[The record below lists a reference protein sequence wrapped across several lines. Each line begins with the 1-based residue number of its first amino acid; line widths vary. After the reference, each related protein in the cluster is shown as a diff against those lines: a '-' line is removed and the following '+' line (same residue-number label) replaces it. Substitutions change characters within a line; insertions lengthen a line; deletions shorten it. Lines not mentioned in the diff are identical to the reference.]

1 MCFNLASGKNS
12 KACSGEEKEHT
23 AFVVDFEKIGETSGL
38 GIQDSELQGM
48 GLHALPWHALSIPVQ
63 H

>member
-1 MCFNLASGKNS
+1 ML
-12 KACSGEEKEHT
+12 
-23 AFVVDFEKIGETSGL
+23 FVVDFEKIDETSGL

-48 GLHALPWHALSIPVQ
+48 GLHALPWHAFCIPVQ